1 MCVCVDMCRREG
13 KGEGVEVG
21 KGVSV
26 TTCTCTVL
34 AGWGIY
40 RNPWNMQV
48 NHCVHLTLSGNIQQ
62 KEEQNPLYLGWVSG
76 SHTAL
81 PAQVEGLSQTC

>member
-40 RNPWNMQV
+40 
-48 NHCVHLTLSGNIQQ
+48 
-62 KEEQNPLYLGWVSG
+62 KESMEYASEPLCAFDPLR
-76 SHTAL
+76 
-81 PAQVEGLSQTC
+81 